1 MVWMCVWLLLLL
13 VVVVVVVWMWEGW
26 WLLLLRLK
34 RVRGRSNR
42 RGKSGRWTRRPSA
55 GII

>member
-1 MVWMCVWLLLLL
+1 MCVWLLLLL